1 MSRENKKTRALL
13 NSQYFNLMALNKI
26 YGTELSYLK
35 NACPPNSCIKV
46 EWEARRRSAVED
58 ITSRLGGIGYKI
70 REIGRIVQLL
80 DKKIDQEKARSR
92 ANHDEKRPPGFCTLS
107 RKDGHKDPFDKWGV
121 TLATLQHYPAAK
133 SVPEHLC
140 DATLAINIGSPRH
153 PCYVSYLMIVGRVIA
168 TPLTEIKVG
177 ITLNGEVTYRLKW
190 GRYVIRPHKIY
201 KDLVWCVINHP
212 KKDVREEIE
221 LYQTQLKRRLQEIA
235 VFHRKGHYCVRKE
248 CKHASVPFI
257 YNPVDN
263 GKPEI
268 LQCPDAKCRT
278 PEGCRTYWCLL
289 CRHPHHPM
297 VPCND
302 EKSRNEWNAIIRK
315 TTEGKDRAT
324 ACPKCLFLTIKD
336 EMCDHV
342 TCNMVHSGLP
352 CRTEFCFGCGRPF
365 RGKGGI
371 YGDTGVTKYID
382 HLIYDD
388 SQKRWVCRGKKPQL

>member
-1 MSRENKKTRALL
+1 MSRDKVKKLAE
-13 NSQYFNLMALNKI
+13 LNKQYSNLEKMI
-26 YGTELSYLK
+26 IHYSEELKKIK
-35 NACPPNSCIKV
+35 NASLHNFPVMGVWKNIQTRNLEFLTRLLRIRNS
-46 EWEARRRSAVED
+46 
-58 ITSRLGGIGYKI
+58 KI
-70 REIGRIVQLL
+70 REIGSKIQSL
-80 DKKIDQEKARSR
+80 KNKIDHEKARSR
-92 ANHDEKRPPGFCTLS
+92 ANHDTKRPPGFCTLS

-121 TLATLQHYPAAK
+121 TVATLIHYLAAK

-212 KKDVREEIE
+212 KEDVRDEIE

-235 VFHRKGHYCVRKE
+235 VFHKIGHYCVRE
-248 CKHASVPFI
+248 GCKHASNPFI

-297 VPCND
+297 VPCDD

-315 TTEGKDRAT
+315 TTEGKDNAT
-324 ACPKCLFLTIKD
+324 ACPTCKFLTIKD
-336 EMCDHV
+336 DQCDHV

-371 YGDTGVTKYID
+371 YGDTGVTEYLD
-382 HLIYDD
+382 HLIYNDD
-388 SQKRWVCRGKKPQL
+388 KKRWVCRGKPRL